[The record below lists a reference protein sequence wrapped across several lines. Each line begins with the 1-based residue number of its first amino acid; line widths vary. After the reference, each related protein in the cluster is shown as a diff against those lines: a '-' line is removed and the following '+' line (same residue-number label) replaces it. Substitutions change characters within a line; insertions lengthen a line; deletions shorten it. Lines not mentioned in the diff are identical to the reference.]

1 MARGVELREGEKA
14 VYEGHPSW
22 RALMSFYAIGVGAGI
37 VLFVVVGLLIGE
49 TALGALIGVV
59 VVAGT
64 LLIGWFRR
72 ISTVYFISNQR
83 LRISRGVVKRSVQD
97 TRLDRVQN
105 VNFSQG
111 VLDRVLQ
118 VGSVDFDTAGS
129 DDSEFRFD
137 YVNQPEKVVAA
148 VNDAIHDHQER
159 QADL

>member
-1 MARGVELREGEKA
+1 MARGVELREDEKA

-22 RALMSFYAIGVGAGI
+22 RALMSFYAIGVLAGI
-37 VLFVVVGLLIGE
+37 ALFVIVGLLIGE
-49 TALGALIGVV
+49 TALGVLIGGVV
-59 VVAGT
+59 VVGT
-64 LLIGWFRR
+64 LLVGWFRR

-111 VLDRVLQ
+111 VLDRLLQ
-118 VGSVDFDTAGS
+118 VGTVDFDTAAS

-137 YVNQPEKVVAA
+137 YVNQPEKVVAS
-148 VNDAIHDHQER
+148 VNDAIHDHQQR
-159 QADL
+159 ADL